1 MTEATPEDAS
11 DASAAEPTESTGV
24 ATDASDSTS
33 ATPAEGA
40 ALTAASD
47 ATADAAAPRKTR
59 LESQLGHYV
68 DRFDQQVSVL
78 QAQAG
83 LTSPE
88 STAKREAAL
97 AEIGAVR
104 GQIGEALTEYES
116 LPGADPQ
123 VVSWH
128 RDLMNHADQL
138 TGE

>member
-1 MTEATPEDAS
+1 MGCCLCSGTLSGESFTAEGGTLDEISEFLGGRPVTEATPEDAS

-97 AEIGAVR
+97 AEIGGPR
-104 GQIGEALTEYES
+104 
-116 LPGADPQ
+116 PD
-123 VVSWH
+123 
-128 RDLMNHADQL
+128 R
-138 TGE
+138 